1 MFKMNSNMLSS
12 SCRSATIFKMNS
24 NMLSYSC
31 RSAIDGRIMFSLPY
45 SRCTYCGLVFSR
57 A

>member
-1 MFKMNSNMLSS
+1 MLKMNSNMLSS

-24 NMLSYSC
+24 NMLSSSC
-31 RSAIDGRIMFSLPY
+31 RSAIDCRIMFSLPY